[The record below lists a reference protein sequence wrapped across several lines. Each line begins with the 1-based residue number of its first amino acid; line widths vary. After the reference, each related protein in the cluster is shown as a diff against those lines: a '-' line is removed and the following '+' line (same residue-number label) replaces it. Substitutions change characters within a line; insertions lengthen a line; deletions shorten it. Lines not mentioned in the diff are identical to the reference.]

1 MVGRSVNM
9 EKGNLLGNHYIPT
22 RIVFG
27 TGKIKELSILR
38 MPGKKA
44 LIVISKGKSVE
55 RNGYLKILTE
65 QLSSV
70 GIGWEVF
77 AEIREN
83 PNTCNVMD
91 GAKAAKE
98 SGCDFIIGFGGG
110 SCMDAAKAI
119 AVMSVNKGDI
129 WEYMTSG
136 TGKSRRTT
144 TKPLPVVTIPTNAG
158 SGSSVDPWATIT
170 NDVTQ
175 EKLGYGYGETFPV
188 LALID
193 PKIMCTVPKSY
204 TIYQG
209 FDIFF
214 HAMECYI
221 SRFAN
226 AFSDMY
232 AREAL
237 HYWKMGFR
245 GAVLDGA
252 DLLAREA
259 LALADIYASMAMCNC
274 PVTSLHGLEHAL
286 SAVHPKLPHGAGLL
300 LLEDAWLERISKY
313 SSVADRLAEVAALV
327 ADESMSV
334 ASDLR
339 SVLKQYRKFCEI
351 EKLCLQDFG
360 IQPIDAERYV
370 QKAEE
375 MAGDIFYS
383 DRVKL
388 EKENCVEI
396 FEQFGH

>member
-188 LALID
+188 LALILKSCVQFQNHIQYIRALIFSFMQWSVIFPD
-193 PKIMCTVPKSY
+193 LRMHLVICMQGKLCT
-204 TIYQG
+204 IGRWG
-209 FDIFF
+209 F
-214 HAMECYI
+214 
-221 SRFAN
+221 
-226 AFSDMY
+226 
-232 AREAL
+232 
-237 HYWKMGFR
+237 
-245 GAVLDGA
+245 AVL
-252 DLLAREA
+252 
-259 LALADIYASMAMCNC
+259 Y
-274 PVTSLHGLEHAL
+274 
-286 SAVHPKLPHGAGLL
+286 
-300 LLEDAWLERISKY
+300 
-313 SSVADRLAEVAALV
+313 
-327 ADESMSV
+327 
-334 ASDLR
+334 
-339 SVLKQYRKFCEI
+339 
-351 EKLCLQDFG
+351 
-360 IQPIDAERYV
+360 
-370 QKAEE
+370 
-375 MAGDIFYS
+375 
-383 DRVKL
+383 
-388 EKENCVEI
+388 
-396 FEQFGH
+396 